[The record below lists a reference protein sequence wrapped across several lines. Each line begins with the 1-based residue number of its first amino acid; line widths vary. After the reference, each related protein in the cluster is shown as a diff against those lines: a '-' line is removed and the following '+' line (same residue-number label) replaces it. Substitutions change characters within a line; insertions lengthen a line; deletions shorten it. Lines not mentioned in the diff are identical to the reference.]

1 MSNILTDVTAD
12 YLTSMEP
19 PADDLVAEMEAH
31 ADDDGIPIA
40 RRSVATLQAILA
52 RGTDA
57 DRALE
62 FGTAI
67 GYSTL
72 HVARTGTDVVTT
84 EVDADRIDAAVDYL
98 ERDGI
103 DVQVTDDPATVDA
116 EPTGDGAVTI
126 VEGPALETVPELDGP
141 YDLVFLDAI
150 KSEYEGYLN
159 ESLPMLREG
168 GMVVADNLLRGGRVA
183 AAATD
188 DETDDIEAA
197 YGSSAAALR
206 EFNETFVD
214 HDALEAIVS
223 PQGDGTGIAVKTSAE
238 TDT

>member
-1 MSNILTDVTAD
+1 MPNILTDVTSE
-12 YLTSMEP
+12 YLASMEP
-19 PADDLVAEMEAH
+19 PADDLVAEMESH
-31 ADDDGIPIA
+31 AAADGIPIA
-40 RRSVATLQAILA
+40 GRSVANLQAILA

-84 EVDADRIDAAVDYL
+84 EVDTERIDAAVDYL

-103 DVQVTDDPATVDA
+103 DVTVTDDPASVDT
-116 EPTGDGAVTI
+116 EPTGDGAVYI
-126 VEGPALETVPELDGP
+126 VEGPALETIPRIDGP
-141 YDLVFLDAI
+141 FDLVFLDAI
-150 KSEYEGYLN
+150 KSEYEDYLA
-159 ESLPMLREG
+159 ESLPLLTEG

-183 AAATD
+183 AAAADT
-188 DETDDIEAA
+188 ETEDIEAE

-206 EFNETFVD
+206 EFNEAFVD
-214 HDALEAIVS
+214 HDALEAIIT
-223 PQGDGTGIAVKTSAE
+223 PQGDGTGVAVKTSDAP
-238 TDT
+238 